1 MFGNFS
7 CITFSITVLLS
18 KERKYVT
25 KNGCQRHLRFYSYS
39 IDESYMEYCE
49 NENSFDLFCSYEMLK
64 VHFQFSIISTNL
76 FSKCLCVNLKI
87 KFELQLANCLYKYYQ

>member
-49 NENSFDLFCSYEMLK
+49 NENSFDLFVHMKCWKFISNFQLFQQIYFQNDCVWIWKLSLSY
-64 VHFQFSIISTNL
+64 N
-76 FSKCLCVNLKI
+76 
-87 KFELQLANCLYKYYQ
+87 